1 MGRSFTNVP
10 NISYTSLHEIT
21 ALFYMLLFN
30 FILGLNFVFMFLGM
44 VMYDNDM
51 ITSLKQKK
59 MKFIPRIKLNHKIYE
74 KPKKRFPF
82 RAEPRCV
89 PREYEPALF
98 SGSSTRSEDSIRF

>member
-1 MGRSFTNVP
+1 
-10 NISYTSLHEIT
+10 
-21 ALFYMLLFN
+21 
-30 FILGLNFVFMFLGM
+30 MFLGM

-74 KPKKRFPF
+74 KPKKIFPF